1 MNGSRFWP
9 ALRAGVAIFAESG
22 PEAPEA
28 MLSRGRAEYST
39 YFSCTFPITDNHTH
53 QVAGAEPGSGE
64 TRVGSVC
71 ARVAA
76 DPWSSLHPKP
86 VHAGSDDANTIAE
99 PIDTGRFT
107 LPAQWQVELGAGL
120 PAMSFTGSNC
130 LGIHGPVGTVSTI
143 EKTLG
148 YRQNR
153 RTL

>member
-1 MNGSRFWP
+1 MNGSRLWP
-9 ALRAGVAIFAESG
+9 AHRAGVAIFAKSE

-28 MLSRGRAEYST
+28 MLSRGRAGQST

-53 QVAGAEPGSGE
+53 QVAGDEPGLGE

-76 DPWSSLHPKP
+76 GLWSSLCPKP
-86 VHAGSDDANTIAE
+86 VRAGSDDANTIAE
-99 PIDTGRFT
+99 PIDRGRFKH
-107 LPAQWQVELGAGL
+107 PAQSQVELGAGL
-120 PAMSFTGSNC
+120 PAMSFTGSSC
-130 LGIHGPVGTVSTI
+130 LGIHGPVGTISTI